1 MDLQDKRIVIAGGS
15 GFLGLS
21 MAEAFAGDGAD
32 VTILSRS
39 LPKTTG
45 TWKHMVWDGRTLGD
59 WTTAIDGC
67 DAVVNLAGRTVNCIK
82 TPDHCDEILRSRVE
96 STRLLGK
103 AMRSVRS
110 PPPVWVQMSTA
121 HIYGDPPS
129 AVCTEES
136 AEGIGLAPTVAR
148 AWEAAF
154 AESKLRS
161 DECGGQRGVILRT
174 SFVVGR
180 DRGAGGGAL
189 GTLGLI
195 AKLGLGGKVA
205 SGKQGMSWIHEV
217 DINNIFSRAIV
228 DETMTGAYIVS
239 SPNPKSQA
247 EFMQTLRKVI
257 RMPIGLPA
265 FEWMV
270 RIGAPLFMR
279 TDPELVLYGRYVIPK
294 RLMDAGFEFR
304 FAELESAL
312 RDLHERKN

>member
-1 MDLQDKRIVIAGGS
+1 
-15 GFLGLS
+15 
-21 MAEAFAGDGAD
+21 MAESMERMGAD

-39 LPKTTG
+39 VPKVSG
-45 TWKHMVWDGRTLGD
+45 LWKHLLWDGRTLDGRNAKA
-59 WTTAIDGC
+59 WLQAIDGC

-82 TPDHCDEILRSRVE
+82 TPDHKDEILRSRVE
-96 STRLLGK
+96 STRVLGK
-103 AMRSVRS
+103 SMRTVES

-129 AVCTEES
+129 AVCTEDS

-154 AESKLRS
+154 AESILPQ
-161 DECGGQRGVILRT
+161 QRGVVMRT

-189 GTLGLI
+189 ATLGLI
-195 AKLGLGGKVA
+195 AKLGLGGRVA
-205 SGKQGMSWIHEV
+205 SGTQGMSWIHED
-217 DINNIFSRAIV
+217 DINSIFTRAIV
-228 DETMTGAYIVS
+228 NESMNGVYIVS
-239 SPNPKSQA
+239 SPNPESQ
-247 EFMQTLRKVI
+247 ENFMRTLRRVI
-257 RMPIGLPA
+257 RMPIGMPA

-294 RLMDAGFEFR
+294 RLIEEGFEFR
-304 FAELESAL
+304 FADLETAL
-312 RDLHERKN
+312 RDLYS